1 MRELELQPD
10 LNPLHATR
18 LALVGSGRLGSALA
32 SALGDAGV
40 DVGGPFGRGF
50 AGTGYD
56 VVLLC
61 VPDGS
66 IETAAAAIAGAP
78 IVGHCSGATGLDV
91 LGGHEGFSLHPL
103 MTVTASRADF
113 EGAGAAIAGTSD
125 RALSLARSL
134 ALALGMVPVDV
145 DEGDRVAYHAAA
157 CIASNFLVTI
167 ESAAERLAGTAG
179 VDRALLVPLVR
190 ATVEN
195 WAVLGPERALTGP
208 IARGDKAT
216 VQSQRLAIAERAP
229 ELLGLFDALADATRS
244 LAAAGSVRA
253 A

>member
-10 LNPLHATR
+10 HNPLHATR
-18 LALVGSGRLGSALA
+18 LAVVGGGRLGSALA
-32 SALGDAGV
+32 AALTEAGV

-50 AGTGYD
+50 TGTGYD

-66 IETAAAAIAGAP
+66 IETAAAAITGTP
-78 IVGHCSGATGLDV
+78 ILGHCSGATGLGV

-103 MTVTASRADF
+103 MTVTASRAQF
-113 EGAGAAIAGTSD
+113 EHAGAAIAGTTG

-134 ALALGMVPVDV
+134 ALALGMLPVHVNDA
-145 DEGDRVAYHAAA
+145 DRVAYHAAA

-167 ESAAERLAGTAG
+167 ESAAERIAGTAG

-195 WAVLGPERALTGP
+195 WAVLGPEPALTGP
-208 IARGDKAT
+208 IARGDEAT
-216 VQSQRLAIAERAP
+216 VQAQRRAIAERTP

-244 LAAAGSVRA
+244 LAAAGSTRA